1 MVSKWSIWR
10 HFGEAEKQ
18 VYFAKQD
25 ICCRLSQ
32 VADENSRKLM
42 FRPSMK
48 MMPRV
53 LGGYDSCLDDYAKIY
68 YNRADVQKAL
78 HVSDGQHL
86 KSWSICN
93 NTIFEKWIYS
103 SPSVLPIYK
112 KLMAAGLRIWVYSGD
127 TDGRVPVLSTRYII
141 GALGL
146 PITNSW
152 RPWYHQKEVSG
163 WLQEYKGLTYATFR
177 GAGHA
182 VPIFK
187 PQESLAFFASFL
199 AGVSPPLEQ

>member
-1 MVSKWSIWR
+1 
-10 HFGEAEKQ
+10 
-18 VYFAKQD
+18 
-25 ICCRLSQ
+25 
-32 VADENSRKLM
+32 
-42 FRPSMK
+42 

-112 KLMAAGLRIWVYSGD
+112 KLMAAGLRIWVY
-127 TDGRVPVLSTRYII
+127 RC
-141 GALGL
+141 
-146 PITNSW
+146 
-152 RPWYHQKEVSG
+152 
-163 WLQEYKGLTYATFR
+163 
-177 GAGHA
+177 
-182 VPIFK
+182 
-187 PQESLAFFASFL
+187 
-199 AGVSPPLEQ
+199 GVGVVECTTM